1 MSKIPFKNVALGLAL
16 AGSLFWVQP
25 QTAEAALLSGKEPTP
40 EEVAVQEEEP
50 GSPKVEAQL
59 TGEARSISLDE
70 AMELAMTNN
79 ATLLS
84 AKNDLEV
91 GKINE

>member
-40 EEVAVQEEEP
+40 EEVAVQEEE
-50 GSPKVEAQL
+50 
-59 TGEARSISLDE
+59 
-70 AMELAMTNN
+70 
-79 ATLLS
+79 
-84 AKNDLEV
+84 
-91 GKINE
+91 